1 MNIGF
6 ISLGCSKNLIDT
18 EMAIG
23 LFKKNGFSIVNKPE
37 KADILV
43 INTCGFIA
51 SAKEEAIHTILEMAQ
66 YKKKKCKILM
76 VMGCLVQRYQ
86 TELKKLIPE
95 VDCWIAIEEYPHFW
109 EKVNKI
115 IEEKLDSKQE
125 ELVTSSKQLEYRI
138 REITTGNRMAYLK
151 IAEGCNNHCT
161 YCAIPFIRGSYHSRK
176 KEDILEEAKSLV
188 EKGIKELIIIA
199 QDTTK
204 YGIDLYG
211 KPLLAE
217 LLDQLCK
224 IKQIKW
230 IRFLYAYPESIDD
243 ALIEVVKKQDK
254 ICPYFDIPLQHI
266 SNPVL
271 KRMNRKSDEQ
281 SIRNLIRKIR
291 LHIPEAVLR
300 TTFIVGFPGE
310 TKEDFEKLYHFVKE
324 VKFDRLGVFAY
335 SREEGT
341 PAAKLK
347 EQIHPMTKK
356 SRYQKIMELQSQI
369 VQEKQQEQIGKRLEV
384 LIEAESKDHHYY
396 IARSKREAPEI
407 DGVIYV
413 KKEQQN
419 ACIGSFIP
427 IEITGFEGYDLMA
440 KQVL

>member
-66 YKKKKCKILM
+66 YKKKRCKILI

-95 VDCWIAIEEYPHFW
+95 VDSWIAIEEYPHFW

-115 IEEKLDSKQE
+115 IEEKLDPKQE
-125 ELVTSSKQLEYRI
+125 ELVTSSKQLEYRT

-161 YCAIPFIRGSYHSRK
+161 YCAIPFIRGPYHSRK
-176 KEDILEEAKSLV
+176 KEDILEEAKSLA

-243 ALIEVVKKQDK
+243 SLIEVIKRQDK

-266 SNPVL
+266 SDSVL

-396 IARSKREAPEI
+396 ITRSKREAPEI

-419 ACIGSFIP
+419 TCIGSFIP
-427 IEITGFEGYDLMA
+427 IQITGFEGYDLMA